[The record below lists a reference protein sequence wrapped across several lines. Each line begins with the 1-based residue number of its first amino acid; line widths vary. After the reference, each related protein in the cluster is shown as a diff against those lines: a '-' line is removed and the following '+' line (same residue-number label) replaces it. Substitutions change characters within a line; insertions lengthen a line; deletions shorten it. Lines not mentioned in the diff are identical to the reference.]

1 MTRSIRGSARLYFL
15 VRRVIGFI
23 LALLTRRQIYG
34 LENIPE
40 RGPYLVIVNHMSMV
54 DPPLVMAAL
63 PVQMTVFA
71 ASTHRDDF
79 FIGELMNQVGAIWV
93 KRGEPDRQALR
104 TALDLLAAGGIM
116 GLAPEGTRS
125 KTGALQRG
133 RIGTAYLATRADV
146 PLLPVVVTGTDTAFA
161 TLKKFKR
168 PTLTVTIGKPF
179 RLPKAGRVGTGE
191 LELYTDQIM
200 RVLAAMLPEK
210 YRGVYA

>member
-1 MTRSIRGSARLYFL
+1 MSSIRGNSRTYFL
-15 VRRVIGFI
+15 VRRVIEFI
-23 LALLTRRQIYG
+23 LALLTRRRVYG
-34 LENIPE
+34 LENVPE

-54 DPPLVMAAL
+54 DPPLVMATL

-71 ASTHRDDF
+71 ASTHRNDF

-93 KRGEPDRQALR
+93 KRGEADRQALR

-125 KTGALQRG
+125 KTNALQRG
-133 RIGTAYLATRADV
+133 RVGAAYLATRAGV

-161 TLKKFKR
+161 TVKKFKR
-168 PTLTVTIGKPF
+168 PMLTVTIGKPF
-179 RLPKAGRVGTGE
+179 RLPKSGRVGTDE

>member
-23 LALLTRRQIYG
+23 LALLTRRKIYG

>member
-1 MTRSIRGSARLYFL
+1 MSNQAHSRTYFL
-15 VRRVIGFI
+15 VRRVIDCI
-23 LALLTRRQIYG
+23 LALLTRRQVYG
-34 LENIPE
+34 LENVPE
-40 RGPYLVIVNHMSMV
+40 RGPYLVVVNHMSMA
-54 DPPLVMAAL
+54 DPPLIMAAL
-63 PVQMTVFA
+63 PMQMTVFA
-71 ASTHRDDF
+71 ASAHRNDF

-93 KRGEPDRQALR
+93 RRGEADRQALR

-133 RIGTAYLATRADV
+133 RVGAAYLATRADV

-161 TLKKFKR
+161 MLKKFKR
-168 PTLTVTIGKPF
+168 PELAVTIGKPF
-179 RLPKAGRVGTGE
+179 RLPKSGRVGTDE

-210 YRGVYA
+210 YRGVYG